1 MNTPDYNLKQL
12 LSMIDTAIN
21 AFIEN
26 GDCTLCR
33 IYNCQD
39 NRCLNIDLCKNLLFD
54 GLLMHSR
61 EDCPKKIRDKEQ
73 NDVNEFLE
81 RHIVHIVKP
90 FSGFTTVRPKKK
102 AKVSSDGSKARGG
115 SCDTG
120 LDSKR

>member
-61 EDCPKKIRDKEQ
+61 EDCPRKIRDKHQ
-73 NDVNEFLE
+73 SDVNEFFEWRIEKL
-81 RHIVHIVKP
+81 
-90 FSGFTTVRPKKK
+90 
-102 AKVSSDGSKARGG
+102 SSDGSKARGG
-115 SCDTG
+115 NCDTR
-120 LDSKR
+120 LDSKS